1 MSDDL
6 ITAVVLRRGA
16 LLWTTLQRKK
26 NRLEVV
32 ENKAATFEWPAG
44 VADWQAPEIVE
55 RLKPLC
61 QQLKGRVAL
70 ALPTESTLMRVVR
83 LPTVEAPEIR
93 DMVALQVDKF
103 SPFPVDQMAV
113 SQEILHQH
121 EGASRVIMATA
132 PLETVNR
139 WGALLHGAGLFPR
152 EVDVEVL
159 GWWRLLKQER
169 QIPESGRHL
178 VLLLEESG
186 TELLVVQ
193 DGIPVLLRSLGRP
206 GATAPASLAA
216 ELAEELNFTLT
227 TLEAEWGSGGVHTL
241 HVWNRGALPVGFVE
255 ALRAE
260 TQLELE
266 VHALETLPH
275 LTEGLARRAAERGPH
290 LVDLAPAEWK
300 TSLESRKLKHALLV
314 AGGVC
319 LGLWLMGVLVVA
331 GGLLWAK
338 RQAAVLA
345 EQVAELKKPAA
356 AVEQLKEQVRSLE
369 RYADRRYSGLE
380 CLREV
385 VALMPAELDL
395 NTFSYK
401 KYDEVALR
409 GEADVSGP
417 IYDFFQALE
426 KSGLFKEVK
435 PEAVT
440 QQPRGGK
447 VRHQFKVSLVLPPET
462 TP

>member
-32 ENKAATFEWPAG
+32 ENKAATFTWPAG
-44 VADWQAPEIVE
+44 VTDGRAPEIAQQ
-55 RLKPLC
+55 LKPLC
-61 QQLKGRVAL
+61 QQIRGRVTL

-83 LPTVEAPEIR
+83 LPTEEVAEIR

-113 SQEILHQH
+113 SQEILHQQD
-121 EGASRVIMATA
+121 GASRVAMVTA
-132 PLETVNR
+132 PLETVNH
-139 WGALLHGAGLFPR
+139 WGATLQEAGLYPR
-152 EVDVEVL
+152 EMDVEVL
-159 GWWRLLKQER
+159 GWWRLLKQEK
-169 QIPESGRHL
+169 QVPEDGRHL
-178 VLLLEESG
+178 LLLMEETG
-186 TELLVVQ
+186 VELLVIQ
-193 DGIPVLLRSLGRP
+193 DGVPVLLRALGKP
-206 GATAPASLAA
+206 GVAAPATAAA

-227 TLEAEWGSGGVHTL
+227 TLEAEWGSGSPHRL
-241 HVWNRGALPVGFVE
+241 QVWSRGSLPAEFLDR
-255 ALRAE
+255 LRVE

-266 VHALETLPH
+266 TRQLDALPP

-290 LVDLAPAEWK
+290 RVDLAPAEWK
-300 TSLESRKLKHALLV
+300 TSLESRKLKRALV
-314 AGGVC
+314 AAGAIC
-319 LGLWLMGVLVVA
+319 LGLWLVGVLVVA
-331 GGLLWAK
+331 GGLWWAN
-338 RQAAVLA
+338 RLAASLGR
-345 EQVAELKKPAA
+345 EVAELKKPAA
-356 AVEQLKEQVRSLE
+356 QVEQMKEQVRSLE
-369 RYADRRYSGLE
+369 RYAARRHSGLE

-385 VALMPAELDL
+385 VRLMPPELDL
-395 NTFSYK
+395 NAFTYK

-426 KSGLFKEVK
+426 KSEVFAEVK

-440 QQPRGGK
+440 QQPRGGR
-447 VRHQFKVSLVLPPET
+447 VRHQFKVNLVLPPEEA
-462 TP
+462 P